1 MNEEVPL
8 LVSDHDLIYSRF
20 PPGRKKVLVI
30 VVSWVGLLAF
40 LTSDIF
46 IPSIAQIAKDLNSTA
61 SVVGHSISINIL
73 GSAFGGLLA
82 SRYSKFYGRRPAFL
96 FHLPLMV
103 LGSLVTGRAES
114 VSQLM
119 VGRFIQGVGA
129 SPGLSVGA
137 AVIGDIYKL
146 EERGAALGTYFGTG
160 LIGLALAPTI
170 GGGIA
175 HYSSWRAVHY
185 WLAVMG
191 CAILVCILLF
201 LPETSHPDSRG
212 IDEYKKS
219 GKPLPKWRPVI
230 LNPIANLSMLRSL
243 NITSTVSHCSSF
255 KYVTSLS
262 FFVALMV
269 PIAFTIGKRYNV
281 DDQATIGLLMLP
293 IGVGNAIG
301 APLAGWISDRTVIQY
316 KAKRGH
322 WYPEDRL
329 RASLYGAYLSVT
341 VIASALVTTYIPGT
355 LGLVLN
361 LVIFFFN
368 GVGVSFI

>member
-8 LVSDHDLIYSRF
+8 LVNDHDLIYSRF

-114 VSQLM
+114 VPQLM

-243 NITSTVSHCSSF
+243 NITSTALAGCF
-255 KYVTSLS
+255 ALLTD
-262 FFVALMV
+262 VALMV